1 MSESI
6 RTFIAIELTDPVR
19 AEIAR
24 IEDTLKGKGGDI
36 RWVRPENLHLTL
48 KFLGDV
54 EPEQIAKVEEGVR
67 VAVQECPPFELVLSG
82 AGAFPNPQRP
92 RVIWVGIREEGE
104 KLRRVYRSIQ
114 HQLFRRRFPK
124 EKKRFSPHLT
134 VGRVRSPRGIEPV
147 TEALQSL
154 EVTPLTM
161 AVEEIVVMRSDLYPT
176 GPVYTQQA
184 VAQLSG

>member
-6 RTFIAIELTDPVR
+6 RTFIAIELSDPIR

-24 IEDTLKGKGGDI
+24 IEGALKDKGGDI
-36 RWVRPENLHLTL
+36 RWVHPENLHLTL

-54 EPEQIAKVEEGVR
+54 DPEGIAKVKEGVR
-67 VAVQECPPFELVLSG
+67 GAVQACPPFELVLSG
-82 AGAFPNPQRP
+82 AGAFPNPRRP
-92 RVIWVGIREEGE
+92 RVIWVGVREEGE
-104 KLRRVYRSIQ
+104 LLRRVYRSIQ

-147 TEALQSL
+147 AEALQGL
-154 EVTPLTM
+154 EVAPLAM

-176 GPVYTQQA
+176 GPVYTQLA
-184 VAQLSG
+184 VAQFRG